1 MGKIVTGFLTDQL
14 RVDSGTE
21 RRTPEHQALCEK
33 VGELQDQLAET
44 LNDKQ
49 KALLE
54 ELVETL
60 FDECSCNEQ
69 VKFERGFRLGVLI
82 TSEIFYAQDTFL

>member
-1 MGKIVTGFLTDQL
+1 MGNILTALLTEQL

-33 VGELQDQLAET
+33 GNET
-44 LNDKQ
+44 SKPVRRNSECQTKEI
-49 KALLE
+49 LE